1 MSKDNDNK
9 QDREKEVELVVLKFI
24 NTEYELNLT
33 KAVLEDNEIPYVIKD
48 QGMGGYMRII
58 GGRSSMYKTE
68 ILVEE
73 STYPKAKAI
82 LDEVFSE
89 TVED

>member
-1 MSKDNDNK
+1 MTKDNDNN

-48 QGMGGYMRII
+48 QGMGGYMRIL
-58 GGRSSMYKTE
+58 GGLSSMYKTE
-68 ILVEE
+68 VLVEE